1 MSQNLSFKM
10 FRGQSLRLFQVIQVQ
25 IHHLM
30 AAGTDHMVMRSDLS
44 VEAVSTISGTDLL
57 NLPDI
62 GQQSQIA
69 VDGS

>member
-1 MSQNLSFKM
+1 M
-10 FRGQSLRLFQVIQVQ
+10 FRGQSLRLFHVIQIQ

-62 GQQSQIA
+62 GQQS
-69 VDGS
+69 